1 MKLKYNRSFYFVL
14 AILVSSCEFFDHR
27 YKYKLINSNVE
38 IDVYVHTVES
48 KNGLLIN
55 NQYYYGGGAL
65 LQNQCND
72 FPEWLFKKDEM
83 LDMVAYY
90 NEEGELLTDIINI
103 RPPFRIYKKA
113 NSNILYLVKNNDTL
127 TFTTF

>member
-1 MKLKYNRSFYFVL
+1 M
-14 AILVSSCEFFDHR
+14 I
-27 YKYKLINSNVE
+27 INSNTEVD
-38 IDVYVHTVES
+38 IYVHTVES

-72 FPEWLFKKDEM
+72 FPEWLFLKEEM

-113 NSNILYLVKNNDTL
+113 NSNMLYLVKNNDTL